1 MEEGIGTS
9 AGREHIGILLQEL
22 RRVDGAVL
30 RLVVVGQRIVVELL
44 ENGGIELDA
53 ARRGVEAHL
62 AVAAQL
68 ATLVLAVGHLVLDI
82 DCGSHVTELELVGKA
97 QVVDEV
103 LDSVVVNPPLR
114 IECLAELEASLGIG
128 QGLARASRSLREAL
142 DTHRGAVMR
151 EGRAL
156 ALGRSGQRQEHVTRC
171 LSRRRHEGVD
181 GEAELERLE
190 DGIVPTLGLCR
201 GAGHQVIAAIH
212 AKLDGVRLARL
223 HRLEREVGMRVEH
236 HTDIGGI
243 LVQANDLVLQL
254 RAELLPAKAEVSE

>member
-1 MEEGIGTS
+1 M
-9 AGREHIGILLQEL
+9 
-22 RRVDGAVL
+22 
-30 RLVVVGQRIVVELL
+30 
-44 ENGGIELDA
+44 
-53 ARRGVEAHL
+53 
-62 AVAAQL
+62 
-68 ATLVLAVGHLVLDI
+68 
-82 DCGSHVTELELVGKA
+82 
-97 QVVDEV
+97 VDEV

-223 HRLEREVGMRVEH
+223 ERLEHHVGMRVHDEVA
-236 HTDIGGI
+236 IGGI
-243 LVQANDLVLQL
+243 FGQANHLAHEVAHALLETKADFVESGGHITEDVAAGNIDVASDGHEVEDALTSLHAVSLLVDGKT
-254 RAELLPAKAEVSE
+254 P